1 MHAAYIGLGSN
12 LENPEHQVRSA
23 ITTLGSRRELGLQ
36 RASSLYRSAPV
47 GHAEQPDFVNAV
59 ALLATE
65 LAPEA
70 LLDVLLALEKDF
82 GRERSF
88 RDAPRILD
96 LDLLLYDKLQTE
108 FPGLCLPH
116 PRMHQRAFVL
126 APLVEIAPDC
136 VIPGLGPAAQWLARA
151 ATQRVDR
158 LSEQ

>member
-12 LENPEHQVRSA
+12 LENPEQQVRRA
-23 ITTLGSRRELGLQ
+23 LATLESMRELGLQ

-59 ALLATE
+59 ALLTTA

-70 LLDVLLALEKDF
+70 LLAVLLAIEKDF
-82 GRERSF
+82 GRERSY

-96 LDLLLYDKLQTE
+96 LDLLLYDTLQTDI
-108 FPGLCLPH
+108 PGLCLPH

-126 APLVEIAPDC
+126 APLVELAPDC
-136 VIPGLGPAAQWLARA
+136 IIPGLGAAAQWLARS

-158 LSEQ
+158 LAGQ